1 VGKEIELSTVRLD
14 PICIS
19 IRGYEKGVDINLPLR
34 DESQPTKFTATAIV
48 NGHGEVDICMLTG
61 EVTLSDAKEMKRQ
74 FKAMGMKSGEWRR
87 PDGKRFF
94 TK

>member
-1 VGKEIELSTVRLD
+1 
-14 PICIS
+14 
-19 IRGYEKGVDINLPLR
+19 
-34 DESQPTKFTATAIV
+34 
-48 NGHGEVDICMLTG
+48 
-61 EVTLSDAKEMKRQ
+61 MKRQ

>member
-1 VGKEIELSTVRLD
+1 MSEEVELSTVRLD

-19 IRGYEKGVDINLPLR
+19 IRGYDKGVDVNTPLR
-34 DESQPTKFTATAIV
+34 DMRDPTKFTATAII
-48 NGHGEVDICMLTG
+48 NGHDDVDICMLTG